1 MNVLVWSRERGKA
14 AAVDAGHEVVETKE
28 ELFRRADVLVLAVRL
43 VAETRGSVT
52 AADLAS
58 MKPGALFVNTARDG
72 LVEPGALVEGLKRG
86 RPAFAAVDVYDEEP
100 LTRADHPLLQLPN
113 AICTPHLGFVE
124 AEQLDDYFSDQY
136 DRILAY
142 ARGAPVDV
150 INPEALQHPR
160 HGSGR

>member
-1 MNVLVWSRERGKA
+1 VLIWSRESGRQA
-14 AAVDAGHEVVETKE
+14 AQAAGFATVATKE
-28 ELFRRADVLVLAVRL
+28 ELFRRSDVLTLAVRL
-43 VAETRGSVT
+43 VPETRHSIT

-72 LVEPGALVEGLKRG
+72 LVEPGALVEGLINGK
-86 RPAFAAVDVYDEEP
+86 PAFAAVDVYDQEP
-100 LTRADHPLLQLPN
+100 LTRTDHSLLQLPN

-142 ARGAPVDV
+142 ASGKPVDV
-150 INPEALQHPR
+150 INPDALR
-160 HGSGR
+160 HAHFAGRWA